1 MSLEKTE
8 TIDRVEVD
16 KSNVVYVRKAISI
29 TENNNQLSIS
39 YHRWSI
45 APGQDYSNESDRVKA
60 ICAAVHT
67 PEVIATYQAAQI
79 PA

>member
-1 MSLEKTE
+1 MSLAKTE

-29 TENNNQLSIS
+29 TENGSQLSVS

-60 ICAAVHT
+60 VCAAVHT
-67 PEVIATYQAAQI
+67 PEVIEQYVALTA
-79 PA
+79 